1 MNFEDWELVCLEEV
15 AEELTVGFVGSM
27 ASEYV
32 EQGIPFFRSLN
43 IEPFRINKQDLK
55 YISKEFHAKL
65 KKSSLHPGDV
75 VIVRTGK
82 PGACLVVPEWV
93 TEANCSDLVII
104 RPGKKIDSHYLSYY
118 VNSVATGHVNAHLVG
133 AVQQHFNVSSARSMK
148 IMLPS
153 IEEQKAITSILNAIN
168 DKIEINNRINKT
180 LEEMAQALFKQW
192 FVDFEFPDENGQ
204 PYKSSGGEMEES
216 ELGPVPMGWKV
227 VDFEDVFDF
236 QEGPGIRNWQYV
248 TENGTKFINIRCIK
262 NNDLQLNTASMI
274 SNEEANGKYSHFM
287 LKEWDVVVSTS
298 GTLGRY
304 AIVRKEHLPLCL
316 NTSVIRFSPKAQF
329 ECFSFMF
336 GYLTSVEFYK
346 HLISKACGSVQANFG
361 PMHLHQIKLVFPAEQ
376 ILHKYHSDVFP
387 LIKKCVQIRSENQ
400 KLSTLRDALLP
411 KLMSGEI
418 RVPIEEVAAHV

>member
-216 ELGPVPMGWKV
+216 ELGPIPKGWKV
-227 VDFEDVFDF
+227 KQLDEVVTLSNKTINPQNHNSKLFEHFSIPSFDDKKAPILEIGQNIKSNKF
-236 QEGPGIRNWQYV
+236 VINSSNILVSKLNPS
-248 TENGTKFINIRCIK
+248 TKRIWK
-262 NNDLQLNTASMI
+262 
-274 SNEEANGKYSHFM
+274 
-287 LKEWDVVVSTS
+287 
-298 GTLGRY
+298 
-304 AIVRKEHLPLCL
+304 PLCSTA
-316 NTSVIRFSPKAQF
+316 NAVCST
-329 ECFSFMF
+329 EFMV
-336 GYLTSVEFYK
+336 YNAMVEKHTDYYYSLMDSVEFQNFLLAHVTGSTNSRQRVTPSSTLQYK
-346 HLISKACGSVQANFG
+346 YVSPSDPILEMYVEIAK
-361 PMHLHQIKLVFPAEQ
+361 PVFA
-376 ILHKYHSDVFP
+376 K
-387 LIKKCVQIRSENQ
+387 VQINTIENCRLM
-400 KLSTLRDALLP
+400 KLRDTLLP

-418 RVPIEEVAAHV
+418 RVPIEEVTADV

>member
-180 LEEMAQALFKQW
+180 LEEMAQALFKRW

-216 ELGPVPMGWKV
+216 ELGPIPKDWRVISLGEVTSKFATGLNPRKNFKLG
-227 VDFEDVFDF
+227 
-236 QEGPGIRNWQYV
+236 QGNNYYV
-248 TENGTKFINIRCIK
+248 TIK
-262 NNDLQLNTASMI
+262 NMGNQQVFLDEKCDKVDDDALTKINKRSDLKVGDLMFSGIGTIGRVYLIADKPANWNISESIFTMRPNADCTSSILYMILLSDKMQDYAKQLAS
-274 SNEEANGKYSHFM
+274 
-287 LKEWDVVVSTS
+287 
-298 GTLGRY
+298 
-304 AIVRKEHLPLCL
+304 
-316 NTSVIRFSPKAQF
+316 
-329 ECFSFMF
+329 
-336 GYLTSVEFYK
+336 
-346 HLISKACGSVQANFG
+346 GSVQKGIRMADMKKFKIARPQKQLQNE
-361 PMHLHQIKLVFPAEQ
+361 LSDILDSQI
-376 ILHKYHSDVFP
+376 S
-387 LIKKCVQIRSENQ
+387 LIKAKQREI
-400 KLSTLRDALLP
+400 
-411 KLMSGEI
+411 GES
-418 RVPIEEVAAHV
+418 VK